1 VTGPRSCPACLST
14 DSRAAGRAG
23 AFELRRCR
31 GCGSLFTARLPRP
44 GEDEPYADYYHDGN
58 LTVPAFITGRLD
70 ELVVSFEGS
79 RRTNAWLDVGCGA
92 GALMRAARERGWEA
106 AGTEVSER
114 PAQLLREEGFDVRV
128 GELAGVGFPEAA
140 FDVVSMVEVLEH
152 VSNPATLLSHA
163 QRHLR
168 PGGLLYVTTPHGRG
182 ISARLLGTGWSVV
195 SPPEHLQ
202 LFSRRGLRS
211 AVERAGLVVVSLATH
226 AVNPIEIVRRLRPGG
241 SDLSGG
247 ERVESAYRLNESMS
261 SGRGGRTIKRVAN
274 RALDLARMG
283 DSLKLVARRSA

>member
-1 VTGPRSCPACLST
+1 
-14 DSRAAGRAG
+14 
-23 AFELRRCR
+23 
-31 GCGSLFTARLPRP
+31 
-44 GEDEPYADYYHDGN
+44 
-58 LTVPAFITGRLD
+58 
-70 ELVVSFEGS
+70 
-79 RRTNAWLDVGCGA
+79 
-92 GALMRAARERGWEA
+92 
-106 AGTEVSER
+106 
-114 PAQLLREEGFDVRV
+114 
-128 GELAGVGFPEAA
+128 
-140 FDVVSMVEVLEH
+140 MVEVLEH

-163 QRHLR
+163 RRHLR

-202 LFSRRGLRS
+202 LLSTRGLRC
-211 AVERAGLVVVSLATH
+211 AVERAGLVVERLVTH

-261 SGRGGRTIKRVAN
+261 SGPGGRTIKRVAN

-283 DSLKLVARRSA
+283 DSLKLVARRPA